1 MLLKNEGGCFPTKSS
16 PYLPPPPAGKHFVH
30 QSAFMKQLPTGCL
43 IFSFIQK
50 KTHTFFIESLLY
62 AWHSLGPQNR
72 SGTEEETGS
81 GGFVTWSQRQNS
93 NLSPPDFQNSQM
105 GFLKMDV
112 TRGGGVVQEGT
123 LSYSMED
130 LGAEVSHS
138 WSGFVHGP
146 SLLNWL
152 STLGVGG
159 VWLGPDFL
167 AQIAL

>member
-50 KTHTFFIESLLY
+50 KPHTFFIESLLY

-112 TRGGGVVQEGT
+112 TRGGGLFRRAHCPTPWKT
-123 LSYSMED
+123 LELRSPIAGVALFMD
-130 LGAEVSHS
+130 H
-138 WSGFVHGP
+138 
-146 SLLNWL
+146 L
-152 STLGVGG
+152 S
-159 VWLGPDFL
+159 
-167 AQIAL
+167 

>member
-1 MLLKNEGGCFPTKSS
+1 
-16 PYLPPPPAGKHFVH
+16 
-30 QSAFMKQLPTGCL
+30 
-43 IFSFIQK
+43 
-50 KTHTFFIESLLY
+50 
-62 AWHSLGPQNR
+62 
-72 SGTEEETGS
+72 
-81 GGFVTWSQRQNS
+81 
-93 NLSPPDFQNSQM
+93 M